1 MEEQHRGRLSDR
13 IKQKSLEL
21 LGYEI
26 SQVEL
31 RLMPYLQYVMVNDQK
46 LELRKINREERTI
59 LSEWRKKGYI
69 TGGAS
74 LMEISKE
81 FWDIINEIIFLGYVD
96 LP

>member
-1 MEEQHRGRLSDR
+1 MEQRRGRMSDR
-13 IKQKSLEL
+13 IKQKSREL

-31 RLMPYLQYVMVNDQK
+31 RLMPYLQYVMINDQK
-46 LELRKINREERTI
+46 LELRKINREERII

-81 FWDIINEIIFLGYVD
+81 FWDTLSDIIFLGYVD